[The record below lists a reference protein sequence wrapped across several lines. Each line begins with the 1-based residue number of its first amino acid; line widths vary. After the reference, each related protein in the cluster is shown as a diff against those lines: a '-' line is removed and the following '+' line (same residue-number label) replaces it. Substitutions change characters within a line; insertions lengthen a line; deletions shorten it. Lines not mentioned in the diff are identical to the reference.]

1 MKIRNGWKRMMAILM
16 MACMLSVLFFSIWGD
31 SVYAQDYELPEDI
44 QENKNS
50 YNTIEGLI
58 EKYEEEFAGR
68 TPPATQY
75 ATKINGEQLIK
86 RLNFYYPETPVE
98 VNGEIYIDIPE
109 EIARVVRLFGDI
121 RYTGTIA
128 ENGNVKMYVVEP
140 DGTEN
145 LMSNFGQAWQGE
157 YKDAQGNPL
166 WTSYGKTS
174 GHPSALMNPTENKDE
189 NGEINYSGYKLKFEG
204 TGNIAFICLWEEN
217 GLLAE
222 YDVSA
227 YSVMGG
233 DKEIIQADV
242 EVDATRNLSINGVNK
257 MEEDVFKRFHV
268 NSGPVQVFSNISDWI
283 LDDEVFSKTYR
294 DWGLEPGRGTFQ
306 IKDANGLLTESE
318 NGYSDPTALYESYV
332 LNSSMVN
339 KLNTLFPSVGNDY
352 VLTLDGWPRWQ
363 WGEFADINEKNLN
376 MATPDDEYFD
386 AAGDTAAQIVKAVD
400 TRLGGYGPKY
410 VEVKN
415 ESTFPGEWAYF
426 TTYGDDVAWEKL
438 AEFHNIVADSIKET
452 NENVLV
458 GGPSSAF
465 MYLEADDFAD
475 AYHQLAF
482 MDATKDSLD
491 WYSHHFYEN
500 SNLYI
505 NGREDNSDGFLCG
518 RFQAVMDLLRA
529 HMANTDNVKPILITE
544 EGSYNGFTSPSDLFQ
559 NLTAFNGYLL
569 QSLEYADTI
578 DMLVPYLY
586 PLKSWEPNANHQ
598 LYKYNDT
605 QTGILE
611 EMTYLEA
618 YVDLW
623 KDFRGA
629 YLPVEVSTGNDV
641 FDSRIY
647 ASAVRQGDTVYLAVQ
662 NLNDQRVNLDINAFL
677 DSDVKIDSTRVKHYY
692 LEKGELTYEEVNV
705 DDINNFYMRV
715 QEMAVFEIKLSEAPA
730 FENELYQKIDY
741 AKEELVDTGDKMEFT
756 INTGLQDL
764 ESSILRIGFGK
775 SGSGFDGEMS
785 VTINGI
791 PVGTRSLEYTNKSG
805 DVFTTIEFDVDTD
818 ILQEGENKVLI
829 SMPEGGKVSSVQLT
843 NYYCKETKKATDA
856 KVIQDK
862 ITEAME
868 LISDKEICISETGTG
883 VPQGYKWVKQVE
895 YDSFINAI
903 EDASILLKDV
913 LLTEDEVNETLSTL
927 QIAMEMWQENQKNPI
942 IQIPGMDTI
951 SFEDGENTPI
961 YTLSNTAKASM
972 EIVGENASD
981 GENALA
987 VTITELNQNVAEYYS
1002 NKVVTFESPNQ
1013 SIGWDVSQGFAMD
1026 IYNPSDIDQQFYIIS
1041 SDTSGVKAWTWG
1053 YMVPAN
1059 STATISMTDFG
1070 PRTDWVNSLGMTNGI
1085 DAEHIKNIGIAAYE
1099 SYQADAGAAEY
1110 TYYIDNIHSLGSQA
1124 SDQENDFPNTTFE
1137 ENEAVNYYVTTDNSA
1152 SSEFV
1157 TQGESRA
1164 LKVTVPTMDTTWEKL
1179 SEVVWETTADTS
1191 WDFSQGAPE
1200 FEITNPNEYTLPCV
1214 VKLVDENGNMS
1225 MYWLKVESDE
1235 TQHVDLSQVASIS
1248 PNEADT
1254 SAITRFSIWINEPDP
1269 AMNGKT
1275 DVSFILDN
1283 VIANSQHI
1291 DPNPSEPEE
1300 DLVYAEKP
1308 QIDMIICH
1316 IVKDENLDRRCD
1328 ICDKEILAKAP
1339 VLTSGNNAQW
1349 EQGSTTELTFISDA
1363 AYDDFIKVLVNG
1375 KHLASEQYAI
1385 NGDVITLSLTP
1396 GYLSTLELGKYALEI
1411 VSSNGVAEGLFI
1423 ITEADGNE
1431 SGNTSNE
1438 SGNTSTPES
1447 PSTSDTSHVIAIT
1460 EADGNESGNTS
1471 NESGNTSTPESPSTS
1486 DTSHVI
1492 AISLLVVGSLLT
1504 VLFCVR
1510 KVKKT

>member
-58 EKYEEEFAGR
+58 EKYEAEFAGR

-294 DWGLEPGRGTFQ
+294 DWGFEPGRGTFQ

-352 VLTLDGWPRWQ
+352 VLTLEGWPRWQ

-868 LISDKEICISETGTG
+868 LIGDKEICISETGTG

-1164 LKVTVPTMDTTWEKL
+1164 LKVTVPTMDTTWGKL

-1200 FEITNPNEYTLPCV
+1200 FEITNPDEYTLPCV

-1431 SGNTSNE
+1431 SGNTS
-1438 SGNTSTPES
+1438 
-1447 PSTSDTSHVIAIT
+1447 
-1460 EADGNESGNTS
+1460 
-1471 NESGNTSTPESPSTS
+1471 TPESPSTS

>member
-58 EKYEEEFAGR
+58 EKYEAEFAGR

-294 DWGLEPGRGTFQ
+294 DWGFEPGRGTFQ

-1164 LKVTVPTMDTTWEKL
+1164 LKVTVPTMDTTWGKL

-1431 SGNTSNE
+1431 SGNTS
-1438 SGNTSTPES
+1438 
-1447 PSTSDTSHVIAIT
+1447 
-1460 EADGNESGNTS
+1460 
-1471 NESGNTSTPESPSTS
+1471 TPESPSTS

>member
-1 MKIRNGWKRMMAILM
+1 MAILM

-58 EKYEEEFAGR
+58 EKYEAEFAGR

-294 DWGLEPGRGTFQ
+294 DWGFEPGRGTFQ

-352 VLTLDGWPRWQ
+352 VLTLEGWPRWQ

-868 LISDKEICISETGTG
+868 LIGDKEICISETGTG

-972 EIVGENASD
+972 EIVGENASN

-1070 PRTDWVNSLGMTNGI
+1070 PRTDWENSLGMTNGI

-1164 LKVTVPTMDTTWEKL
+1164 LKVTVPTMDTTWGKL

-1254 SAITRFSIWINEPDP
+1254 SAITRFSIWINEPDS

-1431 SGNTSNE
+1431 SGNTS
-1438 SGNTSTPES
+1438 
-1447 PSTSDTSHVIAIT
+1447 
-1460 EADGNESGNTS
+1460 
-1471 NESGNTSTPESPSTS
+1471 TPESPSTS

>member
-1 MKIRNGWKRMMAILM
+1 MMAILM
-16 MACMLSVLFFSIWGD
+16 MVCILSVPFSGIWGD

-50 YNTIEGLI
+50 YDTIEGLI
-58 EKYEEEFAGR
+58 EKYEAEFAGR

-98 VNGEIYIDIPE
+98 VNGGIYVDIPE

-217 GLLAE
+217 GLPAE

-294 DWGLEPGRGTFQ
+294 DWGFEPGRGTFQ

-586 PLKSWEPNANHQ
+586 PVKSWEPNANHQ

-647 ASAVRQGDTVYLAVQ
+647 TSAVRNGDTVYLAVQ

-677 DSDVKIDSTRVKHYY
+677 GSDVKIDSTRVKHYY

-764 ESSILRIGFGK
+764 ESSVLRVGFGK

-818 ILQEGENKVLI
+818 ILQEGENKVVL

-843 NYYCKETKKATDA
+843 NYYCKETQKAADA

-868 LISDKEICISETGTG
+868 LIGDKEICISETGTG

-987 VTITELNQNVAEYYS
+987 VTITELNQNIAEYYS

-1026 IYNPSDIDQQFYIIS
+1026 IYNPSDIDQQFYIII

-1070 PRTDWVNSLGMTNGI
+1070 PRTDWVNSFGMTNGI
-1085 DAEHIKNIGIAAYE
+1085 DAEHIKSIGIAAYE

-1137 ENEAVNYYVTTDNSA
+1137 ENEAVNYYVTTANSA

-1164 LKVTVPTMDTTWEKL
+1164 LKVTVPTMDTTWGKL
-1179 SEVVWETTADTS
+1179 SEVVWETTADTA

-1200 FEITNPNEYTLPCV
+1200 FDITNPNEYALPYV

-1225 MYWLKVESDE
+1225 MYWLSVGAGE
-1235 TQHVDLSQVASIS
+1235 TQHVDLRQVASIS

-1269 AMNGKT
+1269 AMSGKT

-1283 VIANSQHI
+1283 VIANPQHI

-1431 SGNTSNE
+1431 SG
-1438 SGNTSTPES
+1438 
-1447 PSTSDTSHVIAIT
+1447 
-1460 EADGNESGNTS
+1460 GNESGGNES
-1471 NESGNTSTPESPSTS
+1471 SGNESGNTSTPESPSTS

-1504 VLFCVR
+1504 VLFCGR

>member
-58 EKYEEEFAGR
+58 EKYEAEFAGR

-294 DWGLEPGRGTFQ
+294 DWGFEPGRGTFQ

-352 VLTLDGWPRWQ
+352 VLTLEGWPRWQ

-868 LISDKEICISETGTG
+868 LIGDKEICISETGTG

-1431 SGNTSNE
+1431 SGNTS
-1438 SGNTSTPES
+1438 
-1447 PSTSDTSHVIAIT
+1447 
-1460 EADGNESGNTS
+1460 
-1471 NESGNTSTPESPSTS
+1471 TPESPSTS

>member
-58 EKYEEEFAGR
+58 EKYEAEFAGR

-294 DWGLEPGRGTFQ
+294 DWGFEPGRGTFQ

-951 SFEDGENTPI
+951 SFEDG
-961 YTLSNTAKASM
+961 
-972 EIVGENASD
+972 D
-981 GENALA
+981 
-987 VTITELNQNVAEYYS
+987 
-1002 NKVVTFESPNQ
+1002 
-1013 SIGWDVSQGFAMD
+1013 
-1026 IYNPSDIDQQFYIIS
+1026 
-1041 SDTSGVKAWTWG
+1041 
-1053 YMVPAN
+1053 
-1059 STATISMTDFG
+1059 
-1070 PRTDWVNSLGMTNGI
+1070 
-1085 DAEHIKNIGIAAYE
+1085 
-1099 SYQADAGAAEY
+1099 
-1110 TYYIDNIHSLGSQA
+1110 
-1124 SDQENDFPNTTFE
+1124 
-1137 ENEAVNYYVTTDNSA
+1137 
-1152 SSEFV
+1152 
-1157 TQGESRA
+1157 
-1164 LKVTVPTMDTTWEKL
+1164 
-1179 SEVVWETTADTS
+1179 
-1191 WDFSQGAPE
+1191 
-1200 FEITNPNEYTLPCV
+1200 
-1214 VKLVDENGNMS
+1214 
-1225 MYWLKVESDE
+1225 
-1235 TQHVDLSQVASIS
+1235 
-1248 PNEADT
+1248 
-1254 SAITRFSIWINEPDP
+1254 
-1269 AMNGKT
+1269 
-1275 DVSFILDN
+1275 
-1283 VIANSQHI
+1283 SQHI

-1431 SGNTSNE
+1431 SGNTS
-1438 SGNTSTPES
+1438 
-1447 PSTSDTSHVIAIT
+1447 
-1460 EADGNESGNTS
+1460 
-1471 NESGNTSTPESPSTS
+1471 TPESPSTS

>member
-58 EKYEEEFAGR
+58 EKYEAEFAGR

-294 DWGLEPGRGTFQ
+294 DWGFEPGRGTFQ

-868 LISDKEICISETGTG
+868 LIGDKEICISETGTG

-1431 SGNTSNE
+1431 SGNTS
-1438 SGNTSTPES
+1438 
-1447 PSTSDTSHVIAIT
+1447 
-1460 EADGNESGNTS
+1460 
-1471 NESGNTSTPESPSTS
+1471 TPESPSTS